1 MAVGRMATGDDFL
14 YNVAAM
20 VDELL
25 LLGTEYQAY
34 VEDLSQPLPHVV
46 KMTDSS
52 TDETEES
59 NAEAR
64 LRIRHAAQDLD
75 PSSFVL
81 KLKELKL
88 PDVAAAVDELCEAV
102 SVVVNTDIA
111 AGGDTDVKSFGK
123 HEILAIDLYSKQ
135 KKAIDLLRGAGITD
149 PGDKMATQALREAER
164 IMASIAS
171 LGLEYQ
177 SVIAGNSTAYR
188 SRSRSEA
195 LRKISA
201 AFDAVSPLRM
211 VRKLQILGFTE
222 AAEALDLLRMNVFQ
236 VLSLEEVGWGTGP
249 EEVLEVDVR
258 GSQQKA
264 SIELQRARAGI

>member
-1 MAVGRMATGDDFL
+1 MATGDDFL

-25 LLGTEYQAY
+25 SLGTEYQAY
-34 VEDLSQPLPHVV
+34 VEDLSQPLPHVAE
-46 KMTDSS
+46 MADGSI
-52 TDETEES
+52 DEIEES

-64 LRIRHAAQDLD
+64 LRIRHVAQDLD

-102 SVVVNTDIA
+102 STVVNTDVA
-111 AGGDTDVKSFGK
+111 ANEDADVKSFGK

-135 KKAIDLLRGAGITD
+135 KKAIDILRGAGATD
-149 PGDKMATQALREAER
+149 PGDKTATQALREAESV
-164 IMASIAS
+164 MASIAS

-177 SVIAGNSTAYR
+177 SVVAGNSTAYR
-188 SRSRSEA
+188 NRSEA

-211 VRKLQILGFTE
+211 VRKLQIHGFTE
-222 AAEALDLLRMNVFQ
+222 AAETLDALRMNVFQ
-236 VLSLEEVGWGTGP
+236 VLSIEQLGWGTGP
-249 EEVLEVDVR
+249 EEVLAVDIR
-258 GSQQKA
+258 GSQQKV
-264 SIELQRARAGI
+264 SDELQRARAGSS